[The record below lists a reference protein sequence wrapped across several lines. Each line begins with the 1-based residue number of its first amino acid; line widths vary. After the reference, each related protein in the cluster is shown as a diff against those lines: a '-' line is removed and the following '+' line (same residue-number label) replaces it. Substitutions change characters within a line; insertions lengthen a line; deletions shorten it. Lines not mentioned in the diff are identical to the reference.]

1 MTWLLYVPLGALGVV
16 LILLGTH
23 FWPLRLLHDDPD
35 FHRALACLVAG
46 CVFLFIAGRWS
57 V

>member
-1 MTWLLYVPLGALGVV
+1 MTWLLYAPLGALGVV

-23 FWPLRLLHDDPD
+23 FWPLRLLHDDPQ
-35 FHRALACLVAG
+35 FHIALGCLAAG
-46 CVFLFIAGRWS
+46 VVFLIIAGRWS

>member
-23 FWPLRLLHDDPD
+23 FWPLRLLHDDPH
-35 FHRALACLVAG
+35 FHIALACLAAG
-46 CVFLFIAGRWS
+46 IVFLIIAGRWS